1 MFRFFIEHSYE
12 VVKLFLTQIA
22 IAVLG
27 LVLSFS
33 TNSNSLLFLISSLF
47 AAIFFVCLLYSE
59 GWELGAKDRP
69 RITNGRMKFDAVKG
83 VKFSLF
89 SNSVNFIL
97 VLILFVSYFLGS
109 KTGAGI
115 EAFGS
120 LYMISLYIQRTIS
133 AMYMGINTYFSP
145 YIIEEGVRYIV
156 SDTLF
161 QPIFYLVSTIPS
173 IIAVGL
179 GYYMGAN
186 DRKLLTVRRPD

>member
-33 TNSNSLLFLISSLF
+33 TNSNNLLFLISSLF
-47 AAIFFVCLLYSE
+47 AAIFYVCLLYSE

-83 VKFSLF
+83 VKFSLL
-89 SNSVNFIL
+89 SNSINFIL

-120 LYMISLYIQRTIS
+120 LYVISLSIQRTIS

-145 YIIEEGVRYIV
+145 FEIKEGIKYII
-156 SDTLF
+156 SDSLF
-161 QPIFYLVSTIPS
+161 QPIFYLISVIPS
-173 IIAVGL
+173 VIAVGL
-179 GYYMGAN
+179 GYFMGAN
-186 DRKLLTVRRPD
+186 DRKLLTVRKSD